1 MRWGPIPLHCMQSN
15 CVFPINQ
22 IRSLDLLDWTLES
35 PDNTVTRREEHWCH
49 LRNAKLIGVPQ
60 INSRWSTF
68 PLHWIH
74 RHLSFHI
81 IYNKCLDIL
90 NNNPEI
96 PWEKHLKSVGTS
108 ISVKQQDE
116 KPGHPISSGDE
127 SWFPVFEWRGKPS
140 FHKHLKRRFPLGIY
154 MWEGPC
160 VLCFKRNGPW
170 DALIRKK
177 SKFPCRGFMHVH
189 RSYHKMK
196 GCMSPL

>member
-1 MRWGPIPLHCMQSN
+1 MI
-15 CVFPINQ
+15 
-22 IRSLDLLDWTLES
+22 DLKRV
-35 PDNTVTRREEHWCH
+35 PNKTVTRQEEHWCH

-74 RHLSFHI
+74 RRLSLHI

-90 NNNPEI
+90 YNNPEI
-96 PWEKHLKSVGTS
+96 PWDTHLKSIGTS
-108 ISVKQQDE
+108 ISVKKQDE
-116 KPGHPISSGDE
+116 KPVHPILSGDE

-140 FHKHLKRRFPLGIY
+140 FRKYLKRSFPLGIC

-160 VLCFKRNGPW
+160 VLCFNRNEPR

-177 SKFPCRGFMHVH
+177 SKFPGRGFMHAH
-189 RSYHKMK
+189 RSYQKMK
-196 GCMSPL
+196 GCLSHL